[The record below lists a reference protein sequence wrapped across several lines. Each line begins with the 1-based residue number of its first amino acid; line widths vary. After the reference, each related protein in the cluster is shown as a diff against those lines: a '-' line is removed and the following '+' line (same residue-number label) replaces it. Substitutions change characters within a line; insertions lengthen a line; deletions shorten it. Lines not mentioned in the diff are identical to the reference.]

1 MTYNVYCV
9 RDTVADDT
17 ICMFYAVTDGVAVRD
32 NLPAL
37 SRVRPIDDLRLYCV
51 GSFDSSAMFLKSF
64 TAPVSVSW
72 DSYKFPEV
80 KGTPVAS
87 LVENKVDNLKK

>member
-1 MTYNVYCV
+1 MIYNVYCV
-9 RDTVADDT
+9 RDVVADDT

-51 GSFDSSAMFLKSF
+51 GSFDSSSMSLNPF
-64 TAPVSVSW
+64 TSPVAVSW

-80 KGTPVAS
+80 KGTSAKA
-87 LVENKVDNLKK
+87 LVEKKVDSSGK